1 MLEHTSLVFK
11 NIIVLFGYDIST
23 AFEFRVSGTGTD
35 PDVVDRNLNRPH
47 IVTYHGTLEARV
59 ITCRLLENAGRLGC
73 AFLSGQIPGLEELA
87 MKAHPQRSNLW
98 TAHDEF
104 WQYSESEDPQRLPAK
119 ETACMSSELRD
130 AMHLHVVLVL
140 PTYLPESY
148 GGAEQQSRKFAD
160 ALTRRGHR
168 VTILA
173 PRLDPATPETEMA
186 NGVRIVRFRLSH
198 LPNLGGRHF
207 PSFASWTLRTA
218 FWLWRNRADYQIV
231 HIIHGRLHA
240 VGPVMGGLLARRPT
254 LIKFGRGGAHFDID
268 LVRSK
273 RLLGAQFAAI
283 ISRFTTGFIANSSQM
298 VEDLKRHR
306 IGEARIHRIPNGV
319 VMPEIDPGEHLRQID
334 EARFVYMGRLD
345 REKDIGLM
353 IQGFSALP
361 AKTGARL
368 TIVGEGP
375 QQEEL
380 KQLAATLGV
389 RDRVEFTGRLDDV
402 TPALIASDFYL
413 STSQSEGMSNSMLE
427 AMSYGLVPIV
437 SHVSGVEDIVE
448 DNRNGLIFAAGDVDG
463 LKAALENA
471 ISMDPQTYRCFSHN
485 ARDTLAARFS
495 MESVTSRHLEL
506 YERLAHP

>member
-1 MLEHTSLVFK
+1 
-11 NIIVLFGYDIST
+11 
-23 AFEFRVSGTGTD
+23 
-35 PDVVDRNLNRPH
+35 
-47 IVTYHGTLEARV
+47 
-59 ITCRLLENAGRLGC
+59 
-73 AFLSGQIPGLEELA
+73 
-87 MKAHPQRSNLW
+87 
-98 TAHDEF
+98 
-104 WQYSESEDPQRLPAK
+104 
-119 ETACMSSELRD
+119 
-130 AMHLHVVLVL
+130 
-140 PTYLPESY
+140 
-148 GGAEQQSRKFAD
+148 
-160 ALTRRGHR
+160 
-168 VTILA
+168 
-173 PRLDPATPETEMA
+173 
-186 NGVRIVRFRLSH
+186 
-198 LPNLGGRHF
+198 
-207 PSFASWTLRTA
+207 
-218 FWLWRNRADYQIV
+218 
-231 HIIHGRLHA
+231 
-240 VGPVMGGLLARRPT
+240 
-254 LIKFGRGGAHFDID
+254 
-268 LVRSK
+268 
-273 RLLGAQFAAI
+273 
-283 ISRFTTGFIANSSQM
+283 
-298 VEDLKRHR
+298 
-306 IGEARIHRIPNGV
+306 
-319 VMPEIDPGEHLRQID
+319 MPEIDPGEHPRQID